1 MYILK
6 VLMTPDLL
14 FNYQLEVRDPKAVLK
29 ADLDLLATMNQHQN
43 VEEQIMELLDEND
56 EVPQSEMMRILVLWV
71 QMWDI

>member
-1 MYILK
+1 
-6 VLMTPDLL
+6 MTPDLL

-56 EVPQSEMMRILVLWV
+56 EVPQSEMMRILVL
-71 QMWDI
+71 

>member
-14 FNYQLEVRDPKAVLK
+14 LNYQLEVRDPKAVLK

-56 EVPQSEMMRILVLWV
+56 EVPQSEMMRILVL
-71 QMWDI
+71 

>member
-56 EVPQSEMMRILVLWV
+56 EVPQSEMMRILVL
-71 QMWDI
+71 

>member
-6 VLMTPDLL
+6 VLMTPVLL

-56 EVPQSEMMRILVLWV
+56 EVPQSEMMRILVL
-71 QMWDI
+71 